1 MLSEKEQKL
10 FRLALDKAA
19 ASGEADN
26 AAIALI
32 RSMRARSADAYEPAA
47 LRVPQEIRKPK
58 VKKTDWPGSIVL
70 EFGKHKGK
78 ALGEVPP
85 DYLRWALDEFGPQ
98 RKELKKAIAILLDE
112 LSRRYRQP
120 NL

>member
-10 FRLALDKAA
+10 LRLALDKAA
-19 ASGEADN
+19 TSGESDN

-32 RSMRARSADAYEPAA
+32 RSMRTRGADPYEPAA
-47 LRVPQEIRKPK
+47 LRVAREIRKAE

-78 ALGEVPP
+78 ALGQVPP
-85 DYLRWALDEFGPQ
+85 DYLRWALGEFGPQ
-98 RKELKKAIAILLDE
+98 RKELKKAIVILLDE